1 MTDGWW
7 RGTTR
12 DSRDAFAGPNCTDD
26 GLLLADAGGFPDA
39 ADSLVG
45 LHTDEEVDPGSAGA
59 ADVGGE
65 DCRGQ

>member
-1 MTDGWW
+1 MFEVAH
-7 RGTTR
+7 
-12 DSRDAFAGPNCTDD
+12 STDD

-45 LHTDEEVDPGSAGA
+45 LHTDEDVNPGSAGA

-65 DCRGQ
+65 DVEASDVQRDQPCPKQ